1 MSKRSIRGESSST
14 AHTRDATASKDDEGP
29 LPSSSSSSSFLDQS
43 SSSSIPKIPVDL
55 IAGLILPFVADRATW
70 NSVCCASKDLCLAG
84 KKMMPPWPNKAFN
97 VGLAASEVAFS
108 PAGSQLAFG
117 VNAGRCVIRVWDRW
131 GEGTVLFGHTD
142 CINCL
147 EYSLDGEYLASG
159 SQDGSIRI
167 WHSGL
172 FHDTSSKTFR
182 ERSTPTPHFADTILF
197 SSLSDSVL
205 TLSFS
210 RTDSNVLASGCTAGV
225 FRVWNVKEQ
234 ACIHSFDTGHGCIR
248 SLYFAGGADS
258 SCIAVKNVG
267 HSIPVIRFWR
277 AEGTSDLA
285 SETIGDA
292 AGRGRWDFAP
302 RAVFSRCGSI
312 LVSCTG
318 SSAGKS
324 TNKSTL
330 ALYELETMTKTQT
343 VCMPGFSAAC
353 LAVSPDSKQL
363 VVGDTRGRIRLVQ
376 IDDFGIEK
384 DLVPRAASSSTTV
397 LSLAF
402 DPTCRGV
409 LALGCRDGLLD
420 LLTL

>member
-1 MSKRSIRGESSST
+1 MSKRKTRGESSSPQ
-14 AHTRDATASKDDEGP
+14 DEVGP
-29 LPSSSSSSSFLDQS
+29 LPLSSSSSFLGQP

-55 IAGLILPFVADRATW
+55 IADLILPFVADRATW
-70 NSVCCASKDLCLAG
+70 NSVCCASKDLCVAG
-84 KKMMPPWPNKAFN
+84 KKMTPPWPNKAFN
-97 VGLAASEVAFS
+97 VGLAVSNVAFS
-108 PAGSQLAFG
+108 PSGSQLAFG
-117 VNAGRCVIRVWDRW
+117 INTGRCVIRVWDRW
-131 GEGTVLFGHTD
+131 GEETVLFGHTD

-159 SQDGSIRI
+159 SRDRSIRI
-167 WHSGL
+167 WHSGS
-172 FHDTSSKTFR
+172 FHATSSKTFR

-210 RTDSNVLASGCTAGV
+210 RTDSNLLASGCTAGV

-234 ACIHSFDTGHGCIR
+234 VCIHSFDTGHGYIR
-248 SLYFAGGADS
+248 SLYFAGGADI
-258 SCIAVKNVG
+258 SCIAVKNAVWD
-267 HSIPVIRFWR
+267 IPVIRFWR

-312 LVSCTG
+312 LASCTG
-318 SSAGKS
+318 SS
-324 TNKSTL
+324 TENKSTL
-330 ALYELETMTKTQT
+330 ALYELETMTKIQT
-343 VCMPGFSAAC
+343 VCIPGFSAAC

-363 VVGDTRGRIRLVQ
+363 VVGNTRGRIRLVQ
-376 IDDFGIEK
+376 IDDFSIQK
-384 DLVPRAASSSTTV
+384 DLVPRGVSSSTTV